1 MAARRGGL
9 AAAAMLVVA
18 AVVPA
23 ATTAADRATGTA
35 QGVRVVSAGN
45 LIFLDGVRGTQGDAL
60 QQIDEVMKR
69 AHAVLAQ
76 RGLGLGAMIQHTLF
90 LKEGAASPIE
100 LLGRFHAAAQKLAP
114 ELKDRPSVGTI
125 VRVPEFPDRHTLVA
139 LDLVAAAPAKT
150 GAVDEFQR
158 IPFSFGPQE
167 IAETIRVDPVVFT
180 SGFEAFDFE
189 HNTLA
194 PGLDAQ
200 IDAIIDKLNVAATR
214 AGLTIGNLLTH
225 TLYVKKGVDPMSV
238 IGRIHPSM
246 ARYTQDLAQHPPV
259 GGIMI
264 VDGMAVP
271 GFLVDM
277 DAVLGLGK
285 PEDHERVPL
294 SEVSLAVSRSVAA
307 GRLIFLSSMP
317 GVDFENQL
325 ATPADVMQQVDIA
338 VKNVHHSLQKSG
350 LGIASMVKHRLY
362 LKKGAGDPAEVRARF
377 HAAALRY
384 APGLAQHPS
393 AETFIIVEGLATPER
408 LFEVQAIAA
417 RPGP

>member
-1 MAARRGGL
+1 LRGSLAAVAVL
-9 AAAAMLVVA
+9 MVAAAA
-18 AVVPA
+18 PA
-23 ATTAADRATGTA
+23 ATTAAGTGAGTT

-45 LIFLDGVRGTQGDAL
+45 FLFPDGVAGTQGDAL
-60 QQIDEVMKR
+60 QQVDEIVSR
-69 AHAVLAQ
+69 AHEVLAQ
-76 RGLGLGAMIQHTLF
+76 RGLSIGAMIQHTIF

-100 LLGRFHAAAQKLAP
+100 LLGRFHAAATRLAP
-114 ELKDRPSVGTI
+114 GLKDRPSVGTI
-125 VRVPEFPDRHTLVA
+125 VRVPEFPDKDTLVV
-139 LDLVAAAPAKT
+139 LDMVAAAPSKA

-158 IPFSFGPQE
+158 MPFSFGPQE
-167 IAETIRVDPVVFT
+167 IVETIRVDPVVFT
-180 SGFEAFDFE
+180 SGFEAWDFE
-189 HNTLA
+189 HDTLA

-214 AGLTIGNLLTH
+214 AGLTIGNMLTH
-225 TLYVKKGVDPMSV
+225 TLYVQKGVDPMRV

-246 ARYTQDLAQHPPV
+246 GRYTQDLAKNPPV

-264 VDGMAVP
+264 VDGMAMP
-271 GFLVDM
+271 GFLVEM

-307 GRLIFLSSMP
+307 GKLIFLSSMP

-325 ATPADVMQQVDIA
+325 TTPADVMQQVDIA

-350 LGIASMVKHRLY
+350 LGIGSMVKHRLY
-362 LKKGAGDPAEVRARF
+362 LKKGAGDPTKVRARF
-377 HAAALRY
+377 HEAVLRY
-384 APGLAQHPS
+384 APELAQRPS